1 MKKQPALILS
11 AVSCVL
17 AGVCLFELHSVKQEL
32 QQVRSLNS
40 QHYSSLQMCIDGISG
55 TVSDKLEQQQ
65 NLLAKTGF
73 SYGAVNA
80 ENATILLRYTATPK
94 EFAPGS
100 TTAEFHY
107 NGTAVP
113 MAYENG
119 QFIAEAEIPIFSET
133 GDAFI
138 TLQDG
143 DTLRTQAL
151 SDYFSPQYQ
160 AFSEFYPSFNGSCE
174 FVREDGSLKV
184 IEKQPVTMGFPSG
197 VPEDLKSI
205 SFTAELD
212 RKEIDR
218 VDVDLSENAQNE
230 ILRDPLFTNRE
241 DLSLHGENYY
251 AVLDKSYTVPAGKTL
266 RIFADVEYENG
277 LLYRYLMDC
286 VAADQN
292 AEVSYSSQDEVD
304 NFWGQP
310 RYIYYA
316 PTHKLLWD
324 ALLQVGE

>member
-17 AGVCLFELHSVKQEL
+17 AGVCLFEIHSVKLEL

-73 SYGAVNA
+73 SYGPVNA

-107 NGTAVP
+107 NGTALP
-113 MAYENG
+113 MVYENG
-119 QFIAEAEIPIFSET
+119 QFIAELEIPIFSET

-151 SDYFSPQYQ
+151 NDYFSPQYQ
-160 AFSEFYPSFNGSCE
+160 AFSDFYPSFNGSCE

-184 IEKQPVTMGFPSG
+184 IEKQPVTMCFSSG
-197 VPEDLKSI
+197 IPEDLKSI
-205 SFTAELD
+205 SLTAELD

-218 VDVDLSENAQNE
+218 MAVDLSENAQNE
-230 ILRDPLFTNRE
+230 ILNDPLFTDRE
-241 DLSLHGENYY
+241 DLTPDGENYY
-251 AVLDKSYTVPAGKTL
+251 AVLNKSYTVPAGKTL

-277 LLYRYLMDC
+277 LLCRYLMDC

-324 ALLQVGE
+324 ALLQVEE